1 MSLNEL
7 WMLNVVVRVK
17 NETSCERG
25 SRADDVIVRALYEPS
40 VATSHHTAPILY
52 ERKRQVAETRQRE
65 SRVSMVLG
73 AICINIASPN
83 STEHKPLTSS

>member
-17 NETSCERG
+17 NETSCEPG

-40 VATSHHTAPILY
+40 VAYI
-52 ERKRQVAETRQRE
+52 
-65 SRVSMVLG
+65 
-73 AICINIASPN
+73 IAYNCYFTP
-83 STEHKPLTSS
+83 HRPDPL